1 MAPRAHWTYR
11 IVSRACGSGAGV
23 LTNKPR
29 RAIRMTLRV
38 YDTRTREKREF
49 SPLNEGRVSMYV
61 CGITPYSPSHLGH
74 ARCYL
79 AFDLVHRWLEAS
91 GYEVDYVQNFTD
103 IDDKILNISESEG
116 VDFSVVS
123 NRNIDDY
130 FEVMD
135 AMNVL
140 RADHYPRVT
149 ETISEIID
157 MISKLQ
163 EKGHAYVGGDGVYFE
178 IDTAPEKYGQLTGQT
193 LEMVRAGAGG
203 RVADTGS
210 GKRDHRD
217 FALWKL
223 AKPGEPFWESPW
235 GDGRP
240 GWHIECSA
248 MSLNHFGEQFDI
260 HGGGH
265 DLRFPHHEAEIFQSE
280 CCTGREP
287 VVGYWMHNGFVN
299 VDGEKMS
306 KSLGNFWTVREAFE
320 NYTPLTL
327 RYALLSIPYRNPI
340 DLSPEFLEDAGM
352 NYERLIE
359 AYGVSLSSDSDSG
372 ADLTEASQRITDA
385 MNDDFNSRAAIIG
398 IQEIVSQYSGRD
410 IATWLEQY
418 AGEVLGLLPS
428 SEEVLAGRAKADS
441 ARAEVADKVEVLLNE
456 REIARQSKDWNR
468 ADEIRDELTSMD
480 VIVEDGPDGPTWR
493 LA

>member
-1 MAPRAHWTYR
+1 
-11 IVSRACGSGAGV
+11 
-23 LTNKPR
+23 
-29 RAIRMTLRV
+29 
-38 YDTRTREKREF
+38 
-49 SPLNEGRVSMYV
+49 
-61 CGITPYSPSHLGH
+61 
-74 ARCYL
+74 
-79 AFDLVHRWLEAS
+79 VHRWLEAS

-193 LEMVRAGAGG
+193 LDMVRAGAGG
-203 RVADTGS
+203 RVTDTGS

-340 DLSPEFLEDAGM
+340 DLSPEFLEDAGIH
-352 NYERLIE
+352 YERLIE

-372 ADLTEASQRITDA
+372 ADLSEASQRITNA

-398 IQEIVSQYSGRD
+398 IQEVISQYSGRD

-441 ARAEVADKVEVLLNE
+441 ARAEVTDKVEALLNE